1 MLGLVFLVWADCTMQ
16 SYHRL
21 FGNVHQI
28 FDIIILVLLKGGE
41 QHVQDLLFVSSR
53 SFALFLL
60 FLLVLQL
67 QKKNK
72 QTVKRSGIMWH
83 KSDASAPSAP

>member
-1 MLGLVFLVWADCTMQ
+1 MLGLVFFKFGLMLPQ

-21 FGNVHQI
+21 FGNVHQV

-41 QHVQDLLFVSSR
+41 QHVQDLLFISSR
-53 SFALFLL
+53 SFALLL
-60 FLLVLQL
+60 LLLLILQL

-72 QTVKRSGIMWH
+72 QT
-83 KSDASAPSAP
+83 